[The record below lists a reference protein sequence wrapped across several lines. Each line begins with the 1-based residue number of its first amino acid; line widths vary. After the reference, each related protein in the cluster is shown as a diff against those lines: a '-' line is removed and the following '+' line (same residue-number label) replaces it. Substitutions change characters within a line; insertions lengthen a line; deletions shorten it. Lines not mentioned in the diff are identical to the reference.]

1 MKLINERKEKK
12 EEKKTKKKPNKWK
25 QTWKNNTGTR
35 RSWSTTRK
43 ERKQK
48 EKERKNNSNRQHER
62 KKKGCGESLAQKRQ
76 SFSREGPLRNT
87 QSFQSIETWIC
98 NHRFRLRIGWWYQS
112 INQSIN
118 QSFILTLARSPM
130 FQGYQ
135 VQKQSTWWWT
145 NQKTWDEP
153 QWIVAQRLL
162 SALTIPRSI

>member
-1 MKLINERKEKK
+1 MKTNMEKQHWNKKELINDKK
-12 EEKKTKKKPNKWK
+12 GKKTK
-25 QTWKNNTGTR
+25 Q
-35 RSWSTTRK
+35 
-43 ERKQK
+43 
-48 EKERKNNSNRQHER
+48 KERKNNSNRQHER
-62 KKKGCGESLAQKRQ
+62 KRKGCGESLAQKRQ

-87 QSFQSIETWIC
+87 QSFQSIETWNC

-112 INQSIN
+112 INQSIH
-118 QSFILTLARSPM
+118 SSITCFLLIPTLARSPV